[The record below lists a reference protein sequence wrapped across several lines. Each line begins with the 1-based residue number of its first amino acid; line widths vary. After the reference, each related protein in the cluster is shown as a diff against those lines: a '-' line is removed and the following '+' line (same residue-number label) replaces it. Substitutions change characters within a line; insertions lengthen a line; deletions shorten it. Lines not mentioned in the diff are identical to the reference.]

1 MSVKRYAGVSP
12 VISRVLVSRSY
23 RGGTG
28 TITGTAKVGAA
39 PIQCRV
45 FLFEYPSMV
54 QMDMQMTDAAGNYSF
69 KFLDTNYRYAVT
81 AQHPTA
87 LYNNVIAVN
96 ITPVQV

>member
-1 MSVKRYAGVSP
+1 MSTKRYAGISP
-12 VISRVLVSRSY
+12 VISRVLIGRWYRS
-23 RGGTG
+23 GTG

-54 QMDMQMTDAAGNYSF
+54 QIDMQTTDAAGNYAF
-69 KFLDTNYRYAVT
+69 KFLDTNYCYAVT

-96 ITPVQV
+96 ITPV